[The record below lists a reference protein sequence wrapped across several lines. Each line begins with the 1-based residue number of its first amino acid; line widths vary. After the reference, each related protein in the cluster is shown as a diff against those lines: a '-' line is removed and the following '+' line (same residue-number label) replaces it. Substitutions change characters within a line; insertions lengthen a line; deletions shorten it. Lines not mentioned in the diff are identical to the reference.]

1 MFVVLMKNFEKF
13 ITLAL
18 IVMMLIVVALSTME
32 LGWLLYKDVFNPP
45 LFVLDTAELLEIFG
59 FFLMILIGLELLE
72 TMKEYYLHGKIGLHV
87 IIAIALIALGR
98 KIITLDID
106 KYQPL
111 ALIGVGVIITA
122 LVAGYWV
129 VRRVDYGK

>member
-1 MFVVLMKNFEKF
+1 MKNFEKF

-111 ALIGVGVIITA
+111 ALIGVGVIIA
-122 LVAGYWV
+122 SLVGGYWV
-129 VRRVDYGK
+129 IKCADSSK

>member
-111 ALIGVGVIITA
+111 ALIGVGVIIA
-122 LVAGYWV
+122 SLVGGYWV
-129 VRRVDYGK
+129 IKCADSSK

>member
-13 ITLAL
+13 ITLVL

-111 ALIGVGVIITA
+111 ALIGVGVIIA
-122 LVAGYWV
+122 SLVGGYWV
-129 VRRVDYGK
+129 IKCADSSK